1 MVDFRRSIVEQSID
15 ILKNYTDTLKSTTDS
30 MMNNSSMFTDVL
42 TSSDL
47 TKKLN
52 EQISEIEEY
61 KTVITSLNERIADGG
76 LKDAI
81 NKMGIDSLDELKLI

>member
-1 MVDFRRSIVEQSID
+1 MSMVDFRRSIVEQSID

-30 MMNNSSMFTDVL
+30 MMNDSSMFTDVL

-52 EQISEIEEY
+52 EQISELEEY
-61 KTVITSLNERIADGG
+61 KTVITCLMQSQSESYLVLPRQV
-76 LKDAI
+76 
-81 NKMGIDSLDELKLI
+81 

>member
-1 MVDFRRSIVEQSID
+1 MSMVDFRRSIVEQSID

-30 MMNNSSMFTDVL
+30 MMNDSSMFTDVL

-52 EQISEIEEY
+52 EQISELEEY
-61 KTVITSLNERIADGG
+61 KTVITWIT
-76 LKDAI
+76 
-81 NKMGIDSLDELKLI
+81 